1 MTLVNLKLAAKAPDQ
16 NRKALAAAIALHAG
30 AKRDLRVAD
39 ESASLAAQ
47 KCWQAQAQLDELR
60 KVPEPKGS
68 LAAAFTSSV
77 AAGAPCETA
86 VLQRSGVDARA
97 QIAAAENDARIW
109 QETLEEC
116 DLAAKEKEAS
126 VVEARENIERAA
138 RVIICGSTHVARLV
152 DELAGLQ
159 SEVVSRRAA
168 LRFIW
173 GKGVNGELP
182 RPLVESV
189 QRVLQR
195 DLLGME
201 STPASAAW
209 NAVFNELMTNS
220 EAELPTE
227 FAGAA

>member
-1 MTLVNLKLAAKAPDQ
+1 MTLVNLKPAAKAPDQ

-47 KCWQAQAQLDELR
+47 RCWQAQAQLDELR

-77 AAGAPCETA
+77 AADAPCETA

-97 QIAAAENDARIW
+97 QIVSAENEFSIW
-109 QETLEEC
+109 DQTREEC
-116 DLAAKEKEAS
+116 DLAAREKEAA
-126 VVEARENIERAA
+126 VATARDRVERAA
-138 RVIICGSTHVARLV
+138 RAVICNSKYVARLI
-152 DELAGLQ
+152 DELTALQ
-159 SEVVSRRAA
+159 SEVVNKRSV

-173 GKGVNGELP
+173 RASCNGELE
-182 RPLVESV
+182 RPLSEQVE
-189 QRVLQR
+189 RVLRQNI
-195 DLLGME
+195 DGLE

-209 NAVFNELMTNS
+209 SAAFNELITNP
-220 EAELPTE
+220 EAELPS
-227 FAGAA
+227 

>member
-1 MTLVNLKLAAKAPDQ
+1 MKPAPDQ

-47 KCWQAQAQLDELR
+47 KCWEAQAQFDELR

-77 AAGAPCETA
+77 AADAPCETA

-97 QIAAAENDARIW
+97 QIVAAENEFSIW
-109 QETLEEC
+109 DQTREEC
-116 DLAAKEKEAS
+116 DLAAREKEAA
-126 VVEARENIERAA
+126 VAAARDRVERAA
-138 RVIICGSTHVARLV
+138 RMVVANAETVTRLGDGLEALQEEVI
-152 DELAGLQ
+152 EK
-159 SEVVSRRAA
+159 RAV

-182 RPLVESV
+182 RPLVERV
-189 QRVLQR
+189 QRLLQR

-201 STPASAAW
+201 STSASAAW
-209 NAVFNELMTNS
+209 SAVFNELMTNS

>member
-39 ESASLAAQ
+39 KSASLAAQ

-138 RVIICGSTHVARLV
+138 RVIICGSN
-152 DELAGLQ
+152 
-159 SEVVSRRAA
+159 SRCP
-168 LRFIW
+168 F
-173 GKGVNGELP
+173 
-182 RPLVESV
+182 S
-189 QRVLQR
+189 
-195 DLLGME
+195 
-201 STPASAAW
+201 
-209 NAVFNELMTNS
+209 
-220 EAELPTE
+220 
-227 FAGAA
+227 